1 MRAVI
6 WDLDG
11 TIADT
16 EDIHY
21 QAWRAVMPAYGVDYT
36 YAMFLA
42 DFGRNNVEI
51 LTELLNDPDPDT
63 IRRVADEKESA
74 FRALVN
80 SDSVTPLPGV
90 VTWLRYF
97 QSQGVRQVIGSS
109 GSMANIAAVV
119 AALDLGDYF
128 QALLTGFGLPK
139 GKPDPTLFRLC
150 AAVAQAEPSQCLVIE
165 DSIFGVEAAQRAS
178 MAWIAVGKLVSNE
191 RVRSYLEVSSGTPCL
206 AVEQLTELAP
216 DQIASLV

>member
-16 EDIHY
+16 EAIHY
-21 QAWRAVMPAYGVDYT
+21 QAWRAVMPAYGIDYT
-36 YAMFLA
+36 YPMFLA

-63 IRRVADEKESA
+63 IMRVADEKESA

-80 SDSVTPLPGV
+80 PDRVTPLPGV
-90 VTWLRYF
+90 VTWLDYF
-97 QSQGVRQVIGSS
+97 RSQGVRQVIGSS
-109 GSMANIAAVV
+109 GPMANITAVV
-119 AALDLGDYF
+119 TALDLGDYF

-178 MAWIAVGKLVSNE
+178 MACIAVGELAQSE
-191 RVRSYLEVSSGTPCL
+191 LLRPYRQSSTGSACL
-206 AVEQLTELAP
+206 AVGQLTELSP
-216 DQIASLV
+216 EQIASLV